1 MSPHGEAPALVD
13 NVETLANVPLIVTN
27 GPEWY
32 RELGTDR
39 SPGTI
44 VCTITGATR
53 REGVAELAM
62 GTTLREAI
70 ELIGWGPAE
79 RRRVGTVVSGTSN
92 ALIPA
97 SLLDT
102 PLTYEA
108 MRDAGTGLGSAGFI
122 VFDDRTDPVAIA
134 RGISR
139 FLAVESCGQCEP
151 CKRDGL
157 GIAQPERLV
166 EDGGPVRGE
175 ADRYLMQRGP
185 AHTLQRARKIR

>member
-1 MSPHGEAPALVD
+1 
-13 NVETLANVPLIVTN
+13 
-27 GPEWY
+27 
-32 RELGTDR
+32 
-39 SPGTI
+39 
-44 VCTITGATR
+44 
-53 REGVAELAM
+53 M

-108 MRDAGTGLGSAGFI
+108 MGDAGTGLGSAGFI

-134 RGISR
+134 RGVAR

-157 GIAQPERLV
+157 AIADLMARIRDGRASDLELMEVHDRLGTV
-166 EDGGPVRGE
+166 TDGARCYLAEQTQSVVSSVLRLYPALVDTHLDGLASE
-175 ADRYLMQRGP
+175 AVSFGNLVDIVDGV
-185 AHTLQRARKIR
+185 